1 MSQATIDTSVTD
13 AQKRYLV
20 RLKYSGPEPKDKK
33 EASQI
38 IDKIL
43 HNKVDPPHEPA
54 TIRSEDFVE
63 ATPEELK
70 AAEHTINVADK
81 YERLAISRIKKRG
94 APLRGDVVHAERMY
108 LIHVQD
114 LLNAVRNS

>member
-1 MSQATIDTSVTD
+1 MSQTTVDSSVTD

-38 IDKIL
+38 IESIVGKSS
-43 HNKVDPPHEPA
+43 KPSFQQQSTVVS
-54 TIRSEDFVE
+54 SEDFVE

-108 LIHVQD
+108 LIHVQG
-114 LLNAVRNS
+114 LLNSAQ